1 MSDVFLSYTRVDND
15 LMQRVKDKL
24 TAGGIKVWTDE
35 NLIPGTKDWEDDI
48 EKAIWGAH
56 AFVVVMTPDAK
67 RSQWVNNEIS
77 FADQAGVTIFPVLG
91 RGNLKHVTT
100 LRLVNRQWVIL
111 NSNFNREMDKLVRT
125 IVRIFDLTSLPRKT
139 KRAVKLAR
147 KAIDQYYAGKITE
160 ARQTAQDAVAA
171 DPDHA
176 IPRRIYDMVNS

>member
-15 LMQRVKDKL
+15 LMQRVKGKL

-35 NLIPGTKDWEDDI
+35 SLIPGTKDWEDDI

-77 FADQAGVTIFPVLG
+77 FADQAGVTIFPLLG
-91 RGNLKHVTT
+91 RGKLKHVTT

-111 NSNFNREMDKLVRT
+111 DSNFDREMDRLVRA
-125 IVRIFDLTSLPRKT
+125 ILSIFDLTSLPRKT
-139 KRAVKLAR
+139 KRAIKLAR
-147 KAIDQYYAGKITE
+147 QAIGQYYAGEITQ
-160 ARQTAQDAVAA
+160 ARQTAQGALTA
-171 DPDHA
+171 DPGHA
-176 IPRRIYDMVNS
+176 IPRRAYDMVHS